1 MTSYVRND
9 PSVDAYLHEGISC
22 QLSSRSDLKL
32 LFGIR
37 RPNKKNKKNK
47 VSSDIGPV
55 GYLIQQ
61 CKRSSDRLK
70 FSMNVWLFDCSTYPV
85 YSRCDLLAWFEIQEL
100 SPSGE

>member
-1 MTSYVRND
+1 MRIYMKEFHASFHPDRIWNYFLEYV
-9 PSVDAYLHEGISC
+9 AL
-22 QLSSRSDLKL
+22 
-32 LFGIR
+32 
-37 RPNKKNKKNK
+37 KKNKKNK